1 MNYRDYKGFVNDF
14 LQSDLLQEIN
24 CPDSSITHFKK
35 SQIKHAPL
43 KVHSKTVSDNRKPFK
58 KDEKAFYFMLKAL
71 FIYILS

>member
-35 SQIKHAPL
+35 S
-43 KVHSKTVSDNRKPFK
+43 
-58 KDEKAFYFMLKAL
+58 
-71 FIYILS
+71 